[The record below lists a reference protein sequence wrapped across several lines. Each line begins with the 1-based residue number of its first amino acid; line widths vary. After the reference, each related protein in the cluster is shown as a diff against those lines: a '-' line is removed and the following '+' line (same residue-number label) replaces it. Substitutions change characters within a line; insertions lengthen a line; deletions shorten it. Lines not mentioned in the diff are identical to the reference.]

1 MARSI
6 SFAVAL
12 LGAAAASQG
21 PEYAQQYRQRLGGA
35 IDELQAVV
43 SQFDSQ
49 AATHGLDRDAAVQR
63 LKQNA
68 DPLAQK
74 RGEAAAIAAARLS
87 RLEQQ
92 RAAMQDAGAFGRLVV
107 LVGHPDPV
115 IAENALKTFEP
126 AIPTTAEG
134 AVIAGMGFL
143 EPTAC
148 CACWRC
154 RSERCSGEGKGSG
167 CRVLGARASGPHLK
181 ATVQRCGRRPALRSV
196 QRTSMLRNC
205 QGSLCVDVFGEQAR
219 AGRRAASSRCSR
231 R

>member
-43 SQFDSQ
+43 SQFDSE

-92 RAAMQDAGAFGRLVV
+92 RAAMQDAGALGRLVV

-143 EPTAC
+143 GAYGLLRMLALPFRTLF
-148 CACWRC
+148 R
-154 RSERCSGEGKGSG
+154 RRQ
-167 CRVLGARASGPHLK
+167 RVR
-181 ATVQRCGRRPALRSV
+181 V
-196 QRTSMLRNC
+196 
-205 QGSLCVDVFGEQAR
+205 
-219 AGRRAASSRCSR
+219 
-231 R
+231 

>member
-35 IDELQAVV
+35 IDELHAMVA
-43 SQFDSQ
+43 QFDSD
-49 AATHGLDRDAAVQR
+49 AAAQGLDRTAAIQR

-74 RGEAAAIAAARLS
+74 RGDAAAVAAARLG

-92 RAAMQDAGAFGRLVV
+92 RTAMQDAGALGRLVV
-107 LVGHPDPV
+107 LVGQPDPV

-134 AVIAGMGFL
+134 AVIAGAGFF
-143 EPTAC
+143 
-148 CACWRC
+148 
-154 RSERCSGEGKGSG
+154 
-167 CRVLGARASGPHLK
+167 ASYGLLRLLAMPFRTLF
-181 ATVQRCGRRPALRSV
+181 RRRPAKVRV
-196 QRTSMLRNC
+196 
-205 QGSLCVDVFGEQAR
+205 
-219 AGRRAASSRCSR
+219 
-231 R
+231 